1 LSLKVNSTVYNIN
14 TNSHYF
20 YTTREINMKKLVPVL
35 TIVLAALSSTAFADE
50 QIEIGKKIYERA
62 FGRGCGTCHDIAS
75 NPQLTTLIKAGQL
88 DRARF
93 ETVLKEGKGGMP
105 KAIEEIMKTKAVEKA
120 GYGEDQAVDA
130 LYKYLETK

>member
-1 LSLKVNSTVYNIN
+1 
-14 TNSHYF
+14 
-20 YTTREINMKKLVPVL
+20 MKKSLITLGIALV
-35 TIVLAALSSTAFADE
+35 ALNGQAFADE

-75 NPQLTTLIKAGQL
+75 NPQLTALIKAGQL
-88 DRARF
+88 DRAKF
-93 ETVLKEGKGGMP
+93 ESVLKEGKGGMP
-105 KAIEEIMKTKAVEKA
+105 KAIEEIMKNKAVEKA

>member
-1 LSLKVNSTVYNIN
+1 
-14 TNSHYF
+14 
-20 YTTREINMKKLVPVL
+20 MKKLLIAAASVAL
-35 TIVLAALSSTAFADE
+35 IALSAQASADE

-75 NPQLTTLIKAGQL
+75 NPQLTALIKAGQL
-88 DRARF
+88 ERGKF
-93 ETVLKEGKGGMP
+93 EQVLKEGKGGMP
-105 KAIEEIMKTKAVEKA
+105 KAIEEIMKNKAVEKA